1 MFIRKIAENIYQV
14 LKSHLIKQG
23 INRVTFFWGSWLP
36 VHGILR
42 DFLYII
48 YHNVVMFWDTFITKL
63 TSKTNILFKKC
74 LLLLMCILPT
84 GELIP

>member
-48 YHNVVMFWDTFITKL
+48 YHNVVMF
-63 TSKTNILFKKC
+63 
-74 LLLLMCILPT
+74 
-84 GELIP
+84 